1 MRVRLLVRVSVIVR
15 SDIDIIA
22 DDDDDDGQDSN
33 DTIDFGERDERVIP
47 HLPISGE
54 EEIDQLG
61 ESGDDITHRQQSFRT
76 PFHGFDETKTC
87 NHEKDRAADTKRD
100 SKLFGV
106 EEERA

>member
-54 EEIDQLG
+54 EEIDQLE
-61 ESGDDITHRQQSFRT
+61 ESGDDITHGQQSFGT
-76 PFHGFDETKTC
+76 PFHGFDETKTS
-87 NHEKDRAADTKRD
+87 NHEKDRAADIKRD
-100 SKLFGV
+100 KKLFGV
-106 EEERA
+106 EEERT